1 MRTRLVAAAVA
12 LTLSLFSLATW
23 AEPSRRA
30 AELSSQIMSPF
41 CPGKTLDSCTSPNA
55 AEWRG
60 EIRQWVD
67 EGVSSEEIRQ
77 RLEQR
82 AGAPLRTT
90 PAGSHASF
98 MVVATAML
106 GVGILIV
113 FGHRVLRRPR
123 TIEAAT
129 NGGTVDDGTVDDGTV
144 DGVSD
149 QRLDYELS
157 LLDE

>member
-1 MRTRLVAAAVA
+1 MRTRIVAAAVG
-12 LTLSLFSLATW
+12 LTLGLFSLAAW

-67 EGVSSEEIRQ
+67 EGVSSDEIRR

-90 PAGSHASF
+90 PVGSHASF
-98 MVVATAML
+98 MVVATALL
-106 GVGILIV
+106 GGGILVV

-129 NGGTVDDGTVDDGTV
+129 EGSAA

-149 QRLDYELS
+149 ERLDQELA